1 MPKWR
6 GAPWRSPMRLPR
18 DISLDEC
25 GHGGLFARIC
35 RWLFAAM
42 QVGKRNSCGVLS
54 AVDKTL
60 CENFLKLL

>member
-1 MPKWR
+1 
-6 GAPWRSPMRLPR
+6 MRLPR